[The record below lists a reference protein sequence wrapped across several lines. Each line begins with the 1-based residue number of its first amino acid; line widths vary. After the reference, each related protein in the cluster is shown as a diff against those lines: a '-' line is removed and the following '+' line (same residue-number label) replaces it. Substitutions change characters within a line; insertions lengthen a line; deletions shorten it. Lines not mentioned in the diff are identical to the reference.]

1 MQPVSYSFS
10 RKQILLI
17 LIFILNVQLNINW
30 CALIAWYSKC
40 LLKTEVFCSL
50 VYLNRYGYLL
60 YAGLSVTAE
69 QINPHGSAVRKT
81 EARVEETFRNKQKP
95 TMAVWPNSAT
105 KCACEYF
112 GWWLCKITG
121 TSSGRRFMCLYYC
134 LLGCFQR

>member
-1 MQPVSYSFS
+1 MCSYCMVFQVSF
-10 RKQILLI
+10 
-17 LIFILNVQLNINW
+17 
-30 CALIAWYSKC
+30 
-40 LLKTEVFCSL
+40 KTEVFCSL

-112 GWWLCKITG
+112 G
-121 TSSGRRFMCLYYC
+121 
-134 LLGCFQR
+134 